1 MSKTIIK
8 DVSIKDLVED
18 NQSLFGNYT
27 NQKRHMP
34 HRLDGLKPS
43 YRRMIWTALELP
55 DKLTKVA
62 TLAGMCGG
70 KYSPHAPESLPPV
83 VSEMVGANIFQGQ
96 GAHGSKSIYKD
107 WNIGAAAGRYI
118 EAKVKSE
125 WRKAMEPLIPL
136 VPKSKSDMGF
146 FEPDYLPTPIPM
158 SLLYGSLGI
167 GIGIRSKVPF
177 FSAKSLIKAYKE
189 DNPQLL
195 KANGDIVINKSKSEL
210 QQLWDTGIGRVGYMF
225 YIDEN
230 AVSRDGKTKGYYMY
244 GDPRFIQATLT
255 KNLEGDRSTG
265 DPEDWGWI
273 DKGLV
278 TMRDESHRK
287 TGKKVFFTVK
297 SKQKGK
303 DKVTLEMLRKE
314 LEVMRYCQDSFKLAV
329 TNGKYT
335 EVIGLK
341 DWIKGCYENYNKLV
355 KDYKLAQ
362 LAKLQLKKDV
372 AIHAKDIVDQIRKKD
387 SITKDQIVKNLGI
400 SIEVVNEALKKS
412 ISVLMK
418 FNKDKEL
425 DTIKAEVI
433 RVSKLTPEDFY
444 ESLLKL

>member
-1 MSKTIIK
+1 
-8 DVSIKDLVED
+8 
-18 NQSLFGNYT
+18 
-27 NQKRHMP
+27 
-34 HRLDGLKPS
+34 
-43 YRRMIWTALELP
+43 
-55 DKLTKVA
+55 
-62 TLAGMCGG
+62 
-70 KYSPHAPESLPPV
+70 
-83 VSEMVGANIFQGQ
+83 
-96 GAHGSKSIYKD
+96 
-107 WNIGAAAGRYI
+107 
-118 EAKVKSE
+118 
-125 WRKAMEPLIPL
+125 
-136 VPKSKSDMGF
+136 
-146 FEPDYLPTPIPM
+146 M
-158 SLLYGSLGI
+158 SLLFGSLGL

-195 KANGDIVINKSKSEL
+195 KANGDIVINKTKSEL
-210 QQLWDTGIGRVGYMF
+210 QQLWDTGKGRVGYMF

-255 KNLEGDRSTG
+255 NKLEGDRSSG
-265 DPEDWGWI
+265 DPELWGWI

-278 TMRDESHRK
+278 VMRDESHRK

-297 SKQKGK
+297 SKQKSK

-341 DWIKGCYENYNKLV
+341 DWIKGCYENYTNLVDQYKKKSLV
-355 KDYKLAQ
+355 KLDMKRL
-362 LAKLQLKKDV
+362 V
-372 AIHAKDIVDQIRKKD
+372 AINAKDIVDQIRKND
-387 SITKDQIVKNLGI
+387 SITKDQIAKNLKI
-400 SIEVVNEALKKS
+400 DLQVVNEATKKS

-418 FNKDKEL
+418 FNRDKEL
-425 DTIKAEVI
+425 DDIKNEELKI
-433 RVSKLTPEDFY
+433 KKLKPEDFY